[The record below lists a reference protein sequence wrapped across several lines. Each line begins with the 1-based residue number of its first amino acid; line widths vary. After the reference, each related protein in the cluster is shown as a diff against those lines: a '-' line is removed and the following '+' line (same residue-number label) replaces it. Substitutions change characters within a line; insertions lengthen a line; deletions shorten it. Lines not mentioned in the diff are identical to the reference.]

1 MRTIGHFF
9 IFVGFFLVFAGVL
22 ALLLL
27 GAMALQSSLA
37 FLMLLPALPGLYVLY
52 VRGYRALLGRPDD
65 QERSTG

>member
-1 MRTIGHFF
+1 MRAIGHFC

-27 GAMALQSSLA
+27 GAMALESSLA

-52 VRGYRALLGRPDD
+52 VRGYRALLGRPGAPG
-65 QERSTG
+65 RSAG